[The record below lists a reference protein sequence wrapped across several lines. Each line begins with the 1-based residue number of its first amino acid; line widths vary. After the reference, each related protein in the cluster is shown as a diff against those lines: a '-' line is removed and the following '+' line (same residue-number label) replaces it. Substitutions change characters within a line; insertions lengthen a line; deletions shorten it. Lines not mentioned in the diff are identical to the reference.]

1 MATRVLSTRMAIGGE
16 SEYKRALTEINSTL
30 KTLRSELALV
40 DSQYRANDKSIEA
53 LTAKANVLARTL
65 DTQRAKLQQI
75 QAGLKNAQAAQS
87 SWAAKVDEA
96 RSKLTAAEAEME
108 KYRAGTG
115 AAGKSQEELARQ
127 LKYKAAWQHKA
138 LVEVG
143 TFFPSS
149 QLCSRCGHKNPEVK
163 DLSVREWVCPCCGT
177 HHDRDQNAAQNL
189 LMEGLRLL
197 PHDFLRKPQ
206 ASA

>member
-108 KYRAGTG
+108 KYRLEPVRLEKVRRNWPASSRLIRQSSNRHRPASRPLPAG
-115 AAGKSQEELARQ
+115 
-127 LKYKAAWQHKA
+127 
-138 LVEVG
+138 
-143 TFFPSS
+143 
-149 QLCSRCGHKNPEVK
+149 
-163 DLSVREWVCPCCGT
+163 
-177 HHDRDQNAAQNL
+177 
-189 LMEGLRLL
+189 
-197 PHDFLRKPQ
+197 
-206 ASA
+206 

>member
-1 MATRVLSTRMAIGGE
+1 MATRVLPTRMAIGGE

-127 LKYKAAWQHKA
+127 LKAYQTELEQAQAGQQAAA
-138 LVEVG
+138 RGV
-143 TFFPSS
+143 
-149 QLCSRCGHKNPEVK
+149 N
-163 DLSVREWVCPCCGT
+163 EW
-177 HHDRDQNAAQNL
+177 
-189 LMEGLRLL
+189 
-197 PHDFLRKPQ
+197 
-206 ASA
+206 